1 MSISVSAVGLIV
13 EYNPLHNGRV
23 HHYTRAKE
31 ISGAEYSVAVLSG
44 PFLQRGE
51 PGIVSKFA
59 RAEMALAMGAD
70 LVIELPVSYAV
81 QPAEWFAY
89 GGVAL
94 LHATGV
100 VDSLCFG
107 TESGTLDLLLP
118 LSRTL
123 AEESPELQERIGFHL
138 REGMNYPAAYSR
150 AAAAAAGMPEN
161 ENEILEVL
169 QKPNHTLG
177 LHYLI
182 ALNRLKSPIRPYT
195 IPRIHAGYHD
205 EMPSHS
211 AVASATAVRRMLLT
225 QDLSA
230 AAPYL
235 PASTLDILGREF
247 REGRGPVT
255 WESLRAPLMH
265 LLLTSSPQE
274 LESYHEVTEGLEH
287 RLKKLIYTLKE
298 ASAAE
303 LLQALKTKRYTHTKL
318 QRMITHIL
326 LRHGKDVMSPSSL
339 AEGPGYIRVL
349 GFSSG
354 GQMLLKRMKQTAS
367 LPVIVRPSSFEHPQ
381 LELDLRASAAY
392 ANAYPSPDVHQM
404 FRDYLETPIRWST

>member
-1 MSISVSAVGLIV
+1 MSAVGLIV
-13 EYNPLHNGRV
+13 EYNPLHNGHV

-31 ISGAEYSVAVLSG
+31 ITGAEHSVAVLSG

-107 TESGTLDLLLP
+107 TESGSLDLLLP
-118 LSRTL
+118 VSRLL
-123 AEESPELQERIGFHL
+123 ADESPELQERISIHL
-138 REGMNYPAAYSR
+138 REGMNYPAAYSK
-150 AAAAAAGMPEN
+150 AAAAAAGIGGSEEELLQM
-161 ENEILEVL
+161 L

-182 ALNRLKSPIRPYT
+182 ALHRLKSAIRPFT

-211 AVASATAVRRMLLT
+211 AIASATAVRRMLLT
-225 QDLSA
+225 QDVDA

-235 PASTLDILGREF
+235 PESTLRILSREF

-255 WESLRAPLMH
+255 WESFRGPLMH
-265 LLLTSSPQE
+265 LLLTSSAQE
-274 LESYHEVTEGLEH
+274 LETLHEVTEGLEN
-287 RLKKLIYTLKE
+287 RLKRALYALKQPTTE
-298 ASAAE
+298 A
-303 LLQALKTKRYTHTKL
+303 LLAALKTKRYTHTKL
-318 QRMITHIL
+318 QRMLTHIL
-326 LRHGKDVMSPSSL
+326 LRHTKAEMSPATL
-339 AEGPGYIRVL
+339 AAGPGYIRVL
-349 GFSSG
+349 GFSRA
-354 GQMLLKRMKQTAS
+354 GQGLLKTMKKTAA
-367 LPVIVRPSSFEHPQ
+367 LPVLVKPTSFDHPQ
-381 LELDLRASAAY
+381 LELDLRVSAAY
-392 ANAYPSPDVHQM
+392 ANAYPAPDVRQM
-404 FRDYLETPIRWST
+404 FRDYFEAPIRRFD

>member
-1 MSISVSAVGLIV
+1 MSAVGLIV
-13 EYNPLHNGRV
+13 EYNPLHNGHV

-31 ISGAEYSVAVLSG
+31 ISGAEYSVAILSG

-70 LVIELPVSYAV
+70 LVIELPAAYAT

-118 LSRTL
+118 LSHTL
-123 AEESPELQERIGFHL
+123 AEESPELQERISFHL

-150 AAAAAAGMPEN
+150 AAAAAAGFPGE
-161 ENEILEVL
+161 ESEVLQVL

-182 ALNRLKSPIRPYT
+182 ALNRLKSPIRPFT

-205 EMPSHS
+205 EMPAHS

-235 PASTLDILGREF
+235 PESTLSILSREF

-255 WESLRAPLMH
+255 WDSFRGVLMH
-265 LLLTSSPQE
+265 LLLTSSPQD
-274 LESYHEVTEGLEH
+274 LASLHEVTEGLEH
-287 RLKKLIYTLKE
+287 RLQRLIYTLKE
-298 ASAAE
+298 PKVDE

-318 QRMITHIL
+318 QRMLAHIL
-326 LRHGKDVMSPSSL
+326 LRHTKAQMSPSAL
-339 AEGPGYIRVL
+339 AHGPGYLRVL
-349 GFSSG
+349 GFSRG
-354 GQMLLKRMKQTAS
+354 GQMLLKKMKKTAS
-367 LPVIVRPSSFEHPQ
+367 LPVIVKPSSFEHPQ

-392 ANAYPSPDVHQM
+392 ANAFPSPEMHSI
-404 FRDYLETPIRWST
+404 FRDYLEAPIRLFN